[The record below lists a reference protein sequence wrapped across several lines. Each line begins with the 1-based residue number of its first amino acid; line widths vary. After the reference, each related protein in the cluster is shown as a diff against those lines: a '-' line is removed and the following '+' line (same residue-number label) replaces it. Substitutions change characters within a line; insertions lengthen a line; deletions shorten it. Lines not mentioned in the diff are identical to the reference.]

1 MTNTLEPL
9 TTNGE
14 LPNRSKKTKLTN
26 SIGKS
31 KSPYIDENVNLVNM
45 SRKSP
50 KATTPTKT
58 DVLRIEGGNNHKD
71 NDNDLV
77 ELKRAS
83 HEINRSNRRIIKQ
96 TFVSDVLEIP
106 DIQTA
111 TTTTATTTTKTTKH
125 KSKTKKSDSLR
136 TKEKNNKN
144 SEFVPCDPET
154 DDWDTMFDDNGEC
167 LDPKIIEELSASVGN
182 VKIVAPKMDYTV
194 SWLTT
199 IVHG

>member
-14 LPNRSKKTKLTN
+14 LPIRSKKTKLAN
-26 SIGKS
+26 SIDKS
-31 KSPYIDENVNLVNM
+31 KSHYIDENVNLVNM
-45 SRKSP
+45 SSKAPKS
-50 KATTPTKT
+50 PTKT
-58 DVLRIEGGNNHKD
+58 NVLRIEGGNNHKD

-83 HEINRSNRRIIKQ
+83 NEINRSNRRIIKQ

-106 DIQTA
+106 ENQTS
-111 TTTTATTTTKTTKH
+111 TTTTTTTKTTKH

-136 TKEKNNKN
+136 TKEKNHKN
-144 SEFVPCDPET
+144 SEFVQQNGSVSCDPET
-154 DDWDTMFDDNGEC
+154 DDWDSMFDDNGEC

-182 VKIVAPKMDYTV
+182 VKIETPKMDYTV
-194 SWLTT
+194 S
-199 IVHG
+199 